1 MRIDALQKP
10 QGRWCEHCTTR
21 RACDIYDIRPC
32 ECREFYC
39 GYLTFSG
46 LGDEWKPSK
55 SKMVLVSE
63 LGGQRLAAHVHPHTP
78 DAWRREPY
86 HSQLRNFA
94 TMAAQHHEHVIVCIG
109 KRTFVILPDRDV
121 DLGVVDD
128 DDRIIVGEMHTPFG
142 VKLEAYKMNKDDP
155 RLRKQK
161 ED

>member
-1 MRIDALQKP
+1 
-10 QGRWCEHCTTR
+10 
-21 RACDIYDIRPC
+21 
-32 ECREFYC
+32 
-39 GYLTFSG
+39 
-46 LGDEWKPSK
+46 
-55 SKMVLVSE
+55 
-63 LGGQRLAAHVHPHTP
+63 
-78 DAWRREPY
+78 
-86 HSQLRNFA
+86 
-94 TMAAQHHEHVIVCIG
+94 MAAQHHEHVIVCIG